1 MDLYTL
7 TTIRDGELC
16 MQGVYRSAQARDSAL
31 RQLALEQVGMTDL
44 PDDVESLDAMSLDD
58 IHDWLAEDGLD
69 VYRVTTTIAG

>member
-7 TTIRDGELC
+7 TAIRDGELC
-16 MQGVYRSAQARDSAL
+16 MQGVYRSTQARDSAL

-58 IHDWLAEDGLD
+58 IYAWLAEDGLD

>member
-7 TTIRDGELC
+7 TAIRDGELC
-16 MQGVYRSAQARDSAL
+16 MQGVYRSTQARDSAL

-44 PDDVESLDAMSLDD
+44 PDDVESPDAMSLDD
-58 IHDWLAEDGLD
+58 IYAWLAEDGLD

>member
-7 TTIRDGELC
+7 TAIRDGELC
-16 MQGVYRSAQARDSAL
+16 MQEVYRSAQARDSAL

-58 IHDWLAEDGLD
+58 IYAWLAEDGLD
-69 VYRVTTTIAG
+69 VYRITTTIAG